1 MHFELLFGNRM
12 KARRFSSIFLSSSE
26 KSDFEETIKVQSLK
40 DFKDFWRKKNESR
53 LISQHLAVV
62 KTGHISR
69 RNVISS

>member
-12 KARRFSSIFLSSSE
+12 KATRFSSIFLSSSE

-40 DFKDFWRKKNESR
+40 DFKDFWRKNESR

-62 KTGHISR
+62 KTGHISS